1 MGSCLHCKNSNL
13 GVTYTCIIGT
23 HVGCVFSIL
32 RHTPGLRVK
41 VELDCWYKALY
52 ITSCYTLMRQA
63 GDFRFIRVKENT
75 TFFSQPIFSR
85 HRPHWHRTSTFF
97 MTSITVLQC
106 QWFRKCKRPWQKHLV
121 AQFSLHADN
130 LSTIPLP
137 PLECVIGVMY
147 TSECTRREW
156 ISQTTFSNNFP
167 ITEGDFYSALETTVM
182 NSTSNRIK
190 LYLWMPLRTISKGFG
205 AVKHWW

>member
-1 MGSCLHCKNSNL
+1 MYHWH
-13 GVTYTCIIGT
+13 TC
-23 HVGCVFSIL
+23 
-32 RHTPGLRVK
+32 RLRVQYSASHTRLAC
-41 VELDCWYKALY
+41 EGWIGLL
-52 ITSCYTLMRQA
+52 IQSTLHHQLLHPHA
-63 GDFRFIRVKENT
+63 TGWRFQIHPSEGKHNV
-75 TFFSQPIFSR
+75 FSQPIFSR

-121 AQFSLHADN
+121 AQFSLHSDN

-147 TSECTRREW
+147 TSECTRRGW